1 MLQYTVQQPDVG
13 GRNSPSPATRLTL
26 MFIGAVPVSL
36 IAVWTFGVWS
46 IRTLA
51 TWVLLPSLV
60 LLTMMAARSP
70 EVRRLTSR
78 ALAVGVVSTF
88 TYDLFRWSCLAL
100 GLMNRD
106 PIPHIGAGLGPE
118 PDWVFGYLWRFV
130 GNGGGIALAFYALGG
145 RGVVAGTVHGLF
157 VCCGLLAVLRFAPH
171 GQDML
176 FPLNLTTVLVA
187 TAGHIIYGSTL
198 GALATRLPSPVTPAV
213 GPNRGKYSEKPC

>member
-1 MLQYTVQQPDVG
+1 MPRFTVQQPAAAD
-13 GRNSPSPATRLTL
+13 RCSTSPATRLAL

-36 IAVWTFGVWS
+36 IAVWTFGLWS

-60 LLTMMAARSP
+60 LLTVMAARSP
-70 EVRRLTSR
+70 AVRKLIFR
-78 ALAVGVVSTF
+78 ALAVGAVSTF
-88 TYDLFRWSCLAL
+88 MYDLFRWSCLLL

-106 PIPHIGAGLGPE
+106 PIPHIGAGLGLE
-118 PDWVFGYLWRFV
+118 PDWAFGYLWRFV

-145 RGVVAGTVHGLF
+145 RGAAAGTAHGLF
-157 VCCGLLAVLRFAPH
+157 VCCGLLAVLRFAPN

-176 FPLNLTTVLVA
+176 FPLNPTTVIIA

-198 GALATRLPSPVTPAV
+198 GALAARLRPPLTPAV
-213 GPNRGKYSEKPC
+213 HMNRAM